1 MQKFSYF
8 GAKTKTPN
16 TSLLTFFLSV
26 LHMFKIKSFFCI
38 KIQVL
43 IQVQWN
49 PDNLNPR

>member
-38 KIQVL
+38 KIQVFTAH
-43 IQVQWN
+43 
-49 PDNLNPR
+49 